1 MPATMSLTIY
11 HTYPFKLV
19 YLPPEGVFYL
29 QNEKGAIWV
38 RKNLIQAVSLLSGI
52 CLLLLLFGFGLT
64 IQNPEKE
71 SVSMDM
77 PEVTAD
83 EDGKHIL
90 AIGDSLTRGFGD
102 SKGQGYTGYLIE
114 HLQESSNDKITLQ
127 NLAISGSSTDQ
138 WLEQVKQKKVQ
149 RQVEQADVILMT
161 IGANDLFQE
170 GKTINNFNTQTVD
183 ELRKQYLVNLQEI
196 LTELRT
202 LNAQA
207 PIFFIGLY
215 NPLIDTNNADLITRV
230 VRQWNFETSLL
241 LDKYHKTVFVPV
253 FDLFQSNVNDYLYKD
268 KFHPNTKGYKL
279 IAKRITP
286 LVEKGA

>member
-1 MPATMSLTIY
+1 M
-11 HTYPFKLV
+11 
-19 YLPPEGVFYL
+19 
-29 QNEKGAIWV
+29 
-38 RKNLIQAVSLLSGI
+38 RKNLKGI
-52 CLLLLLFGFGLT
+52 SLLLLLSGFVWT
-64 IQNPEKE
+64 IQNPDQESIKE
-71 SVSMDM
+71 AI
-77 PEVTAD
+77 TAD
-83 EDGKHIL
+83 KDGKHIV
-90 AIGDSLTRGFGD
+90 AIGDSLTRGYGD
-102 SKGQGYTGYLIE
+102 SNGKGYPGYLVE
-114 HLQESSNDKITLQ
+114 HLQQKSKDKITLQ
-127 NLAISGSSTDQ
+127 NLGVSRSRTDQ
-138 WLEQVKQKKVQ
+138 WLDLIKQEKVQ

-230 VRQWNFETSLL
+230 VRQWNYETTLL
-241 LDKYHKTVFVPV
+241 IDKYHKTVFVPV